1 MRSRVSAIALA
12 VAAALPSLASAVDFS
27 YSGFSTAGYAQ
38 TDTDLA
44 QVGFS
49 GQPEGVDED
58 GSWEFDSKLGLQVTA
73 KFNDMF
79 SATVQ
84 GVAYEDLT
92 SKWEPHLDW
101 AYLRFQPLSSL
112 SLRAGDMRAPTFM
125 YSDSVFIGYANSWIR
140 TPLEVYRLTP
150 VYQLRGVDVLWRQ
163 TFGKATVS
171 LQPYYGES
179 EIKAG
184 EDAATIEVPEWYGLV
199 ASVEVGSLSLRA
211 GYSTLS
217 LNEDQTD
224 ERLEP
229 AIQALRGMAAM
240 GCAPCAID
248 ADALTIGGMEMDL
261 LSVGAQYDNGS
272 SVVIA
277 EYAKR
282 ETGTLVTNDMSS
294 AYFTVGHRFGGLMPY
309 ATYAIARRDGDQES
323 AIPANSPFAALR
335 SIADGVTAATANDQD
350 TYSLGLRYDVPG
362 FSVLKGAIV
371 KLQYDHIKAKEG
383 NGLFINVQPGFE
395 GKADMI
401 SATFDFIF

>member
-1 MRSRVSAIALA
+1 M
-12 VAAALPSLASAVDFS
+12 
-27 YSGFSTAGYAQ
+27 
-38 TDTDLA
+38 
-44 QVGFS
+44 
-49 GQPEGVDED
+49 
-58 GSWEFDSKLGLQVTA
+58 QVTA
-73 KFNDMF
+73 FNDMF

-112 SLRAGDMRAPTFM
+112 SRAGDMRAPTFM

-163 TFGKATVS
+163 TFGNATVS

-179 EIKAG
+179 ERKPVRMPRRSKCRNGTVSSPRSKSARCQ
-184 EDAATIEVPEWYGLV
+184 
-199 ASVEVGSLSLRA
+199 RA

-217 LNEDQTD
+217 LDEDQTD

-261 LSVGAQYDNGS
+261 LSVGAQYDNGK

-282 ETGTLVTNDMSS
+282 ETGVLVTNDMSS
-294 AYFTVGHRFGGLMPY
+294 AYLTVGHRFGGLMPY
-309 ATYAIARRDGDQES
+309 ATYAIARRDGEQES
-323 AIPANSPFAALR
+323 ALPSTNPLSAIVG
-335 SIADGVTAATANDQD
+335 GVTAATANDQD
-350 TYSLGLRYDVPG
+350 TQRRPALRRAELLGTEGCDRQAAVRPHQGEGRQRTVHQRAWLRR
-362 FSVLKGAIV
+362 
-371 KLQYDHIKAKEG
+371 
-383 NGLFINVQPGFE
+383 
-395 GKADMI
+395 
-401 SATFDFIF
+401 